1 MRRSRAA
8 SPTCATRSGAFNCS
22 STGCSHPSFVP
33 RPPIRRLRML
43 TLLSMCSIAK
53 ARVGDRIRGDA
64 TSLIRQ
70 PVYAPGIIVSYE

>member
-1 MRRSRAA
+1 
-8 SPTCATRSGAFNCS
+8 
-22 STGCSHPSFVP
+22 VP